1 MSLSCQLVPGPWH
14 PGALLV
20 LTVTVLPVLL
30 VSRCHDLVWPSC
42 HWISFWWQKKEKYLQ
57 VGVLGFS
64 WVPLLNASECLVR
77 ERLWMK
83 GASTACDLSA
93 KQKGGGQC
101 WRQRSSPLFWKNDVR
116 REVCWVHSHTCS
128 SRLHQLQMFLLL
140 LHLLSSHLILNPS
153 SGNRVDAYWRSDQE
167 TSFLQ
172 QLLCL
177 RSSNW

>member
-1 MSLSCQLVPGPWH
+1 
-14 PGALLV
+14 
-20 LTVTVLPVLL
+20 
-30 VSRCHDLVWPSC
+30 
-42 HWISFWWQKKEKYLQ
+42 
-57 VGVLGFS
+57 
-64 WVPLLNASECLVR
+64 
-77 ERLWMK
+77 MK
-83 GASTACDLSA
+83 GASTACELSA

-101 WRQRSSPLFWKNDVR
+101 WRQRSSPLFWKNEDKRDVQG
-116 REVCWVHSHTCS
+116 VQSYLF
-128 SRLHQLQMFLLL
+128 SRLHKLQMFLLL